1 MDINHY
7 QDLISISREISDQA
21 VDQITQYCSARYCGV
36 GNDTEENQTEDYLF
50 IALKVSEN
58 LFRNALIQLDPSSQ
72 EKIRED
78 FIKRLRY
85 TKGTDA

>member
-36 GNDTEENQTEDYLF
+36 GNDTAGNQTEDYLF
-50 IALKVSEN
+50 IVLKTSEN
-58 LFRNALIQLDPSSQ
+58 LYRNALIQLDPSSQ
-72 EKIRED
+72 EKMRED
-78 FIKRLRY
+78 FIKRLSY
-85 TKGTDA
+85 TTGTDA

>member
-7 QDLISISREISDQA
+7 QDLISISQEISDQA

-50 IALKVSEN
+50 IALKTSEN
-58 LFRNALIQLDPSSQ
+58 LFRNALIQLDPSAQ
-72 EKIRED
+72 EKMKED

-85 TKGTDA
+85 TKGMDA